1 MLVSTRRFEELAIDF
16 VSSLIKSKEY
26 NILLVIIDYLTN
38 YIYIELIKNNYIAK
52 EIAELIYYS

>member
-1 MLVSTRRFEELAIDF
+1 MLVFTRYFKELAIDF
-16 VSSLIKSKEY
+16 ISSLTKSKGY

>member
-1 MLVSTRRFEELAIDF
+1 MLVSTRYFKELAIDF
-16 VSSLIKSKEY
+16 ISSLIKSKEY